1 MGLTKDE
8 KKWVKKLV
16 KIGYKAD
23 QITHKIVYR
32 RSNGLFSKT
41 VIDVEKL
48 IRKKEEKRD
57 D

>member
-41 VIDVEKL
+41 FIDVEKL